1 MAIKQKIFYD
11 VPRDGLILEKFI
23 KKATGEMNFK
33 NDKGENVNIKAQPER
48 YGVVVATSE
57 VTTKERG
64 LVGCL
69 VLNYEFSK
77 EDFDKLKPMET
88 IKAFLRLQNE
98 SSTKPVPSR
107 IITGEG
113 EVLYVTESA
122 TTEPDEEDEEENA
135 PKKGRK

>member
-11 VPRDGLILEKFI
+11 IPRDGLILEKFI
-23 KKATGEMNFK
+23 KKATGEINFK
-33 NDKGENVNIKAQPER
+33 NEKCENVNIKAQPER

-57 VTTKERG
+57 VRG

-88 IKAFLRLQNE
+88 VKAFLRLQNE